1 MRAALSAVEQNSVSL
16 RVLQTSR
23 RATAPDE
30 HAGVRQKATRRA
42 LAGGVVGQGHGR
54 RREKERLS
62 STGHPVSLLVFPSIS
77 VSLYWVSPM
86 SATGRRPASGCF
98 LGFPPGLSEE
108 GGSAALGLA
117 DAFAF
122 AFGQL
127 GEQVAQ
133 AVDGAVLAV

>member
-1 MRAALSAVEQNSVSL
+1 
-16 RVLQTSR
+16 
-23 RATAPDE
+23 
-30 HAGVRQKATRRA
+30 
-42 LAGGVVGQGHGR
+42 
-54 RREKERLS
+54 
-62 STGHPVSLLVFPSIS
+62 
-77 VSLYWVSPM
+77 M